1 MYKVVKS
8 FTDLQDDKYP
18 YAAGDI
24 FPRSGL
30 EVSQERIKEL
40 ASASN
45 KRKTPLIEL
54 VEEDFMNPPETPTVC
69 QIIRF
74 GGWFLCRNC
83 VVLPTEVASLQIR

>member
-54 VEEDFMNPPETPTVC
+54 VEEDFMNPPETPTAPVK
-69 QIIRF
+69 
-74 GGWFLCRNC
+74 
-83 VVLPTEVASLQIR
+83 TENRPKKRGRKKNAD